1 MTEEVTIVYSTLDNF
16 ENVVLLGMT
25 TADLVDIGYKFNRS
39 QNSSELVNCVLKR
52 VNSSSGGKKMETNL
66 ARDTLRVTM
75 VMNHPSVSSVYTVSL
90 ANVSD
95 VKYHKNHISCNFTD
109 SRRFVRRLK
118 EQGFG
123 ADGNKIGYLIMDYF
137 WFQSVRM
144 Q

>member
-1 MTEEVTIVYSTLDNF
+1 MS
-16 ENVVLLGMT
+16 
-25 TADLVDIGYKFNRS
+25 TADLVSIGYKEDRS
-39 QNSSELVNCVLKR
+39 QNPPELVDCILKQVDR
-52 VNSSSGGKKMETNL
+52 STSGKMETNL
-66 ARDTLRVTM
+66 GRDTLRVTM
-75 VMNHPSVSSVYTVSL
+75 VMNHPTVGSVHTVSL
-90 ANVSD
+90 ANKSD

-123 ADGNKIGYLIMDYF
+123 ADGNKIGCLIMDYY